1 MISAARADGELS
13 DVERQA
19 ILERARAAGVE
30 ALVTGELATATPLH
44 AIVAGIPDSKQRA
57 DLYVLAYAI
66 VRADESV
73 SGSERIYLAQLASLL
88 QIDDVTV
95 ARLEQ
100 DADAG
105 IDGHT
110 RARG

>member
-30 ALVTGELATATPLH
+30 ALVTGELATATPLN

-105 IDGHT
+105 IDGAH
-110 RARG
+110 